1 MKKYHG
7 KIQFKIGLDHPDFMY
22 IEEWEEDKVFTFED
36 TYTFDENHAE
46 ESIYYHMKN
55 DMALV
60 AGGGYNTD
68 HIEIVSFEIK
78 KCS

>member
-1 MKKYHG
+1 MLKYHG

-22 IEEWEEDKVFTFED
+22 VGEWEEDKVFYFED
-36 TYTFDENHAE
+36 TYSFEDDCTE
-46 ESIYYHMKN
+46 ESIHNYMKR

-68 HIEIVSFEIK
+68 NIDIVGFEIK
-78 KCS
+78 RV